1 MISNVLILHIGKIGE
16 PRVAKNGLDLPSA
29 RVVSLECTQKEN
41 KVPKSQKGI
50 ETVLVM
56 QMGQF
61 IYHDITHAPQ
71 FQSNGLD
78 CCGKD
83 RIDRNK
89 CYHLN
94 IPRNDPK
101 WRGIGDCMNFTRS
114 LRSADLKCSLDTN
127 IQQVSE
133 M

>member
-1 MISNVLILHIGKIGE
+1 MKKLVAAASDSDFTVLILHIEKIGE

-61 IYHDITHAPQ
+61 IDHDITHAPQ
-71 FQSNGLD
+71 FRIEN
-78 CCGKD
+78 CC
-83 RIDRNK
+83 
-89 CYHLN
+89 
-94 IPRNDPK
+94 DPSK
-101 WRGIGDCMNFTRS
+101 IS
-114 LRSADLKCSLDTN
+114 LKCF
-127 IQQVSE
+127 IRG
-133 M
+133 